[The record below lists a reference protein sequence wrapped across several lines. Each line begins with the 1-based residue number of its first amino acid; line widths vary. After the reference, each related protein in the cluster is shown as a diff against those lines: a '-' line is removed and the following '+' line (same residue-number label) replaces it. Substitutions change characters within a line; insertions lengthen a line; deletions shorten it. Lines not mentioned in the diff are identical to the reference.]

1 MPARNAQNPIK
12 AIGQTSR
19 DGGKP
24 SAGHGSPHQGGAPGH
39 VRCPA
44 CGADAQL
51 KPGFRPSSQKCPACG
66 AALLKK

>member
-12 AIGQTSR
+12 AIGHTGR
-19 DGGKP
+19 DGVKP
-24 SAGHGSPHQGGAPGH
+24 SSGHGGHAGPGAPGH

-44 CGADAQL
+44 CGADAPL